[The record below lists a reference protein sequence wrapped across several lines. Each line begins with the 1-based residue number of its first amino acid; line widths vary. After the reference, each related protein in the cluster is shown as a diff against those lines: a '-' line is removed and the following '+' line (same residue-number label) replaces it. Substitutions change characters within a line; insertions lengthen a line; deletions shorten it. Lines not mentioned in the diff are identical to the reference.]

1 MDHWNAVDI
10 LEKIWQ
16 ESAKLF
22 CCVKR
27 FCQIFQNYT
36 MDACILWKMFLYTL
50 NTRTITEKKGKT
62 HNINGKFK
70 KKIRHFLWTIFC
82 NYHTCS
88 INRYFSKTSK
98 EQFLL
103 WQYLKCTVTLLLWWV
118 SVNLKIFTAL
128 NTCKIYK

>member
-10 LEKIWQ
+10 LEKNWQ

-50 NTRTITEKKGKT
+50 NTRTITEKKERP
-62 HNINGKFK
+62 I
-70 KKIRHFLWTIFC
+70 I
-82 NYHTCS
+82 S
-88 INRYFSKTSK
+88 M
-98 EQFLL
+98 
-103 WQYLKCTVTLLLWWV
+103 
-118 SVNLKIFTAL
+118 VNLKKKKSDTSYGPYSVII
-128 NTCKIYK
+128 IYLFYKQVFF

>member
-36 MDACILWKMFLYTL
+36 MDACILWKMFLYTV

-62 HNINGKFK
+62 NNINGKFK
-70 KKIRHFLWTIFC
+70 KKK
-82 NYHTCS
+82 S
-88 INRYFSKTSK
+88 DTS
-98 EQFLL
+98 
-103 WQYLKCTVTLLLWWV
+103 YGPY
-118 SVNLKIFTAL
+118 SVIIIPVL
-128 NTCKIYK
+128 